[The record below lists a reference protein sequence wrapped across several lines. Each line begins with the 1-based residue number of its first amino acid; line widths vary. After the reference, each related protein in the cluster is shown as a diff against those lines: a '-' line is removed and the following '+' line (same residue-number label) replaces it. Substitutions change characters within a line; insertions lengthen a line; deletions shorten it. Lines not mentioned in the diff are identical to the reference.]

1 MFGLFPP
8 QIKYILGNEACERFS
23 YYGMRSILVIFMVQK
38 LLMPESEAKGLYHL
52 FLSACYF
59 LPLLGGFLSDR
70 YWGKYNTI
78 IWLSIV
84 YSMGHG
90 VLALWESK
98 TGLYVGLALIA
109 LGAGGIKPCISSH
122 VGDQFTEKN
131 SHLIEKVYEI
141 FYWSVNFGAFF
152 STLLIP
158 WVLVQYGQRIAFA
171 IPGVLMVIAT
181 VIFWM
186 GKKHFVIVPPTGKAG
201 SNHFLGVVCYALA
214 RIIKKK
220 PGESWL
226 EVAKE
231 LYSVDQV
238 EGAKAV
244 FQVFTVFASVTV
256 FWSLYDQTGS
266 TWVLQAEQMDLNFM
280 GIKWESSQIQ
290 ALNSILIL
298 VLVPFYSL
306 WVYPFVQKMG
316 YRLTP
321 LRKMGAG
328 MVIMGFSFVWIT
340 IIQLLLESGVH
351 LSVGWQFGPYFI
363 LSSAEILISITGL
376 EFAYTQAPRAMKGTL
391 MSIWL
396 ITIALGNFVT
406 AIISYINPFSGGVS
420 EFFFYTVLMALLAV
434 VFIWTATRYQ
444 GRDYLEPAA

>member
-1 MFGLFPP
+1 
-8 QIKYILGNEACERFS
+8 
-23 YYGMRSILVIFMVQK
+23 
-38 LLMPESEAKGLYHL
+38 
-52 FLSACYF
+52 
-59 LPLLGGFLSDR
+59 
-70 YWGKYNTI
+70 
-78 IWLSIV
+78 
-84 YSMGHG
+84 
-90 VLALWESK
+90 
-98 TGLYVGLALIA
+98 
-109 LGAGGIKPCISSH
+109 
-122 VGDQFTEKN
+122 
-131 SHLIEKVYEI
+131 
-141 FYWSVNFGAFF
+141 
-152 STLLIP
+152 
-158 WVLVQYGQRIAFA
+158 
-171 IPGVLMVIAT
+171 
-181 VIFWM
+181 
-186 GKKHFVIVPPTGKAG
+186 
-201 SNHFLGVVCYALA
+201 VVCYALA